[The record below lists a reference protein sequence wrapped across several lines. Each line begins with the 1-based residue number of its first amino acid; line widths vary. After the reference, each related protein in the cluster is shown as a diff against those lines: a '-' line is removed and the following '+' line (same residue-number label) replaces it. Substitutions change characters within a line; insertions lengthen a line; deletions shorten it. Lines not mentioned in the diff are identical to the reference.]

1 MAHKRNKYGNKP
13 PEVCNGKGQFI
24 PIDPKTNYAEFE
36 FEKAKWSWYRFLE
49 MIPNI
54 QSKWISKVTPQF
66 PELVNG

>member
-1 MAHKRNKYGNKP
+1 MATKRNKYGNKT
-13 PEVCNGKGQFI
+13 PEIKVNGERI
-24 PIDPKTNYAEFE
+24 PIDPETNYAELE
-36 FEKAKWSWYRFLE
+36 FAKAKWSWYRCLE